1 MQPLS
6 PETTIK
12 ILRSSLQYNLPNDCQ
27 ALAKQRLSCVARGKG
42 GWKSTRQEPTL
53 EKLNLRLP
61 LQRYRT
67 RRPGFPGHPAPLRRG
82 APPARCQRP
91 EPQLAAA
98 LRRLPVRG
106 AAGAAGVQGGRR
118 NRRKVSGEGAGA
130 PPTTRAPREEPAG
143 DPACGKSSNKGP
155 APPVGAR
162 GRGGRPRRRRR
173 SRPPA
178 SGRPAASP
186 RSRPSPRLAGRP
198 YSPSRAVPM
207 SWSSRARICAWADM
221 VAGGSGRSGR
231 DGFSQTAAAAAA
243 GATAAARRQRRRVA
257 SASNPLGFFPPRG
270 TPGGIASAPALG
282 LLGNVV

>member
-67 RRPGFPGHPAPLRRG
+67 RRPGFPGHPAPLRGG

-106 AAGAAGVQGGRR
+106 AAGAAGVEGGGEIAGRSAGRGLAPHRR
-118 NRRKVSGEGAGA
+118 RGLRGRSPPGTQPAGRAQTKARRPRSARGGGEDARAGA
-130 PPTTRAPREEPAG
+130 
-143 DPACGKSSNKGP
+143 D
-155 APPVGAR
+155 
-162 GRGGRPRRRRR
+162 GRGPPPQAARR
-173 SRPPA
+173 
-178 SGRPAASP
+178 
-186 RSRPSPRLAGRP
+186 PRLAP
-198 YSPSRAVPM
+198 
-207 SWSSRARICAWADM
+207 
-221 VAGGSGRSGR
+221 
-231 DGFSQTAAAAAA
+231 
-243 GATAAARRQRRRVA
+243 
-257 SASNPLGFFPPRG
+257 
-270 TPGGIASAPALG
+270 APAPAWPAAPTHRPG
-282 LLGNVV
+282 PCP